1 MIDTRTGTRSNG
13 KVKERLPPCA
23 IRDKRFCCKH
33 LRSREGVVYYA
44 LTLPCAQSSSRNP
57 LSLGEGGPMLSFA
70 SPTKECLDSVFAALR
85 DAGLLNRTGK
95 ALLPQLNE
103 LAEGKWPVRCPEVC
117 HGMAAHPPSM
127 ALAFSLVLLQLP
139 GKWDAESAWIDYNE
153 IKEALETAWKVV
165 SQDSGR
171 RLRRTVDHAIVYGI
185 RRSWDPA
192 LDFLTT
198 TLAGDIRRYRGPV
211 GECVG
216 YLRGRPV
223 GNAPG
228 AANTAMD
235 GLIPDL
241 DLVWGE
247 DFRNDA
253 NFHVAAILNKL
264 LQPWT
269 PLSFQPG
276 EGVRFEWCGEERD
289 QLVARSYSKKILLP
303 GSKRNFK
310 LKEGDAALHRDGKEF
325 AKVDEGQRLILRVN
339 DDGRAELQLAD
350 SQRGNVVGPILRFN
364 ASQEVKLEFST
375 KGSLEA
381 WNCTCGSWACDL
393 KHRMEGW
400 DPKLLP
406 ENETLASFLW
416 TAVKGSSRQ
425 LHIKSFVGGMYYA
438 ALCNGE

>member
-1 MIDTRTGTRSNG
+1 
-13 KVKERLPPCA
+13 
-23 IRDKRFCCKH
+23 
-33 LRSREGVVYYA
+33 
-44 LTLPCAQSSSRNP
+44 
-57 LSLGEGGPMLSFA
+57 MLSFA

-216 YLRGRPV
+216 YLRGRPI
-223 GNAPG
+223 GIAPG

-253 NFHVAAILNKL
+253 NFHVGAILNKL

-269 PLSFQPG
+269 PLSFQSG
-276 EGVRFEWCGEERD
+276 
-289 QLVARSYSKKILLP
+289 
-303 GSKRNFK
+303 
-310 LKEGDAALHRDGKEF
+310 
-325 AKVDEGQRLILRVN
+325 
-339 DDGRAELQLAD
+339 
-350 SQRGNVVGPILRFN
+350 
-364 ASQEVKLEFST
+364 
-375 KGSLEA
+375 
-381 WNCTCGSWACDL
+381 
-393 KHRMEGW
+393 
-400 DPKLLP
+400 
-406 ENETLASFLW
+406 
-416 TAVKGSSRQ
+416 
-425 LHIKSFVGGMYYA
+425 
-438 ALCNGE
+438 